1 MLRDNFLTAF
11 ERNPISIQS
20 KSLRY
25 IDIGNN
31 MLQGNL
37 PIPPPN
43 TYLYSVEKNRI
54 TGEISPMICGVK
66 SLKVLMLSNNNM
78 SGPIPPCL
86 ADSLE
91 ALFLQDNKFSGPI
104 PQSYPKECDLRVMDL
119 SQNQFAGEVP
129 ESLSNCKMLQV
140 LDLSNNQMKQTFP
153 AWLGTLPRLQ
163 VLLLHF
169 NKFHGGIGSPR
180 SPSEFPLLCIINLSH
195 NALTGALP
203 VNYIR
208 TWNGMKVSRT
218 GMEPYIGT
226 DVNTTFAFGDY
237 AITYNLNY
245 YSPMVLTN
253 KGVKTEYNKISNI
266 FSAIDLSSNKF
277 TGHVPESLGS
287 LKALQLLDLSNNDLT
302 GPIPPSLGNL
312 TQIESL
318 DLSQNKLS
326 GDIPEELAAQLNF
339 LAFFNV
345 SHNLL
350 SGHIP
355 QGPQFRTFNNNS
367 YMENS
372 ELCGFPL
379 SKNCGTVQ
387 SPPEDNEDDSDNY
400 TFPSGFD
407 WLFILAGA
415 GSGLVVGFVIGN
427 IFMDR
432 HYWLIDG
439 IAQSF
444 GGTQKNRRRRKR
456 QQNIRN

>member
-1 MLRDNFLTAF
+1 M
-11 ERNPISIQS
+11 
-20 KSLRY
+20 
-25 IDIGNN
+25 
-31 MLQGNL
+31 
-37 PIPPPN
+37 
-43 TYLYSVEKNRI
+43 
-54 TGEISPMICGVK
+54 
-66 SLKVLMLSNNNM
+66 
-78 SGPIPPCL
+78 
-86 ADSLE
+86 
-91 ALFLQDNKFSGPI
+91 
-104 PQSYPKECDLRVMDL
+104 
-119 SQNQFAGEVP
+119 
-129 ESLSNCKMLQV
+129 
-140 LDLSNNQMKQTFP
+140 
-153 AWLGTLPRLQ
+153 
-163 VLLLHF
+163 
-169 NKFHGGIGSPR
+169 
-180 SPSEFPLLCIINLSH
+180 
-195 NALTGALP
+195 
-203 VNYIR
+203 
-208 TWNGMKVSRT
+208 
-218 GMEPYIGT
+218 
-226 DVNTTFAFGDY
+226 
-237 AITYNLNY
+237 
-245 YSPMVLTN
+245 
-253 KGVKTEYNKISNI
+253 
-266 FSAIDLSSNKF
+266 
-277 TGHVPESLGS
+277 
-287 LKALQLLDLSNNDLT
+287 LDLSNNDLT